1 MSDSP
6 TATNTTFIPPGTVIV
21 GVVPLWGQT
30 TPVILPIDRTT
41 HVIGNSG
48 NTASVIGNSGVV
60 ASVIGNSGVT
70 ASVIGNSSVVAS
82 IVGNSGVTASVTANS
97 GVPGVV
103 SPSGGFVLGY
113 VGDGGVTLNLHR
125 QPPAT
130 AVSPPIA
137 PAGDG
142 KSILAWEDDP
152 LNPILTVT
160 GVPAL
165 GSVQITHAQPIP
177 GQYPPGSGE
186 FRYWNAASALDRC
199 LKFWQKID
207 ADWTWKSGPQL
218 PVHLDAGSDMNAYYD
233 RRSLAFF
240 HADTRLGRVWSGESP
255 DILCH
260 ELGHAIL
267 DAIKPQLW
275 NSANSE
281 VVAFHEAFGDISAL
295 MTGLTLKDL
304 RNAVLDETGGR
315 LYRSSRLSR
324 MAEQLGA
331 AIRLDRPEEVDRDC
345 MRNAV
350 NPFVYADP
358 MSLPHQATASRLSS
372 EPHSFSRVFT
382 GAYFEA
388 LAVLL
393 AVSTPNEA
401 DRPDRLLALAE
412 RLSTLLVRSIRRA
425 PVVSNFFAQIA
436 AGMVRAAV
444 ADRDDQAAGVLR
456 GVFIRRSILSVRSA
470 TAASAWLAL
479 DDRYNQEPDTAAEA
493 MPILIEAD
501 QYGLDRPFGVEASS
515 SPRAYAASS
524 ASPEGWALNPASSQ
538 TSAQSFMADIM
549 RRGRVDFGDW
559 KVPQLHLERLFTTHK
574 LVADGGVALLHRKCF
589 DCGLHGD

>member
-1 MSDSP
+1 MTESEPAKS
-6 TATNTTFIPPGTVIV
+6 TAFIPPGTVILA
-21 GVVPLWGQT
+21 VVPGANLGFAS
-30 TPVILPIDRTT
+30 
-41 HVIGNSG
+41 HGNVTAAFATSG
-48 NTASVIGNSGVV
+48 NVPVGFASHGNVPVGFGSSGNVPAGF
-60 ASVIGNSGVT
+60 ASAGGV
-70 ASVIGNSSVVAS
+70 
-82 IVGNSGVTASVTANS
+82 
-97 GVPGVV
+97 
-103 SPSGGFVLGY
+103 VLGY
-113 VGDGGVTLNLHR
+113 VRDDGMVLNLHQDPPDPKTPALPI
-125 QPPAT
+125 QPTGQPNT
-130 AVSPPIA
+130 
-137 PAGDG
+137 
-142 KSILAWEDDP
+142 ILAWEDDP
-152 LNPILTVT
+152 GNQRLMVSV
-160 GVPAL
+160 VPPAT
-165 GSVQITHAQPIP
+165 SIVIQAAAPSP

-207 ADWTWKSGPQL
+207 PKWSWTTGPQL
-218 PVHLDAGSDMNAYYD
+218 PVHLDAGSDLNAYYD
-233 RRSLAFF
+233 RESLAFF
-240 HADTRLGRVWSGESP
+240 HADTRMGRVWSGESP

-295 MTGLTLKDL
+295 MTGLTVPSLL
-304 RNAVLDETGGR
+304 TAVLDETGGR

-331 AIRLDRPEEVDRDC
+331 AIRLDRPGEVDRDC

-358 MSLPHQATASRLSS
+358 MSLPHQTNASSLSS

-393 AVSTPNEA
+393 TVSTPNEA
-401 DRPDRLLALAE
+401 DRPGRLPELAE
-412 RLSTLLVRSIRRA
+412 RLSRLLVRSIRRA

-444 ADRDDQAAGVLR
+444 ADRDDQAASVLR
-456 GVFIRRSILSVRSA
+456 GVFIRRSILSARSA
-470 TAASAWLAL
+470 TAASTWLAL

-501 QYGLDRPFGVEASS
+501 QYGLDVPFGVEASS

-524 ASPEGWALNPASSQ
+524 ASPEGWALSPASSQ

-549 RRGRVDFGDW
+549 RRGRVDFGDC
-559 KVPQLHLERLFTTHK
+559 KISQLHIERLFTTHK